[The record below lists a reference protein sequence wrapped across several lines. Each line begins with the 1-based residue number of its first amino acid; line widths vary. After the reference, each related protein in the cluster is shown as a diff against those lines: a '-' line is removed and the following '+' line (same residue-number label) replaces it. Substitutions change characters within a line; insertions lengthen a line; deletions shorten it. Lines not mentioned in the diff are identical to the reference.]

1 MADKKITA
9 LTDLGD
15 ALAAADLFHVVDDP
29 SGTPINKKVAA
40 EDVFNNIPSWLG
52 LKQTSQ
58 SITADGSSTT
68 AVNVTTAVTEIN
80 ATSATHS
87 CAIADGS
94 DGQIKTIID
103 TSTSGTNAI
112 TITPTNL
119 RGYTTITLNAPGET
133 VTLLFKN
140 SNWNIIGGHGYVAA

>member
-1 MADKKITA
+1 MADKKVTA

-15 ALAAADLFHVVDDP
+15 NLASVDLFHVVDDP
-29 SGTPINKKVAA
+29 SNTPINKKVTA

-58 SITADGSSTT
+58 SITADGSTTT
-68 AVNVTTAVTEIN
+68 AVDVTSAVTEIN

-87 CAIADGS
+87 CALADGS
-94 DGQIKTIID
+94 DGQVKIILN

-112 TITPTNL
+112 TITPANFSNS
-119 RGYTTITLNAPGET
+119 TITLDAPGESA
-133 VTLLFKN
+133 VCIFKN
-140 SNWNIIGGHGYVAA
+140 SKWYVIGGNAPTIA